1 MEGYTCRPMDW
12 TISCNVLTGAHGT
25 TTMNYLPSSTTL
37 STWVGLGL
45 LHSLSVIVTDCAVV
59 CLTVSLIL
67 LNSAQNWTNSKLH
80 KTLPKMR
87 ELSDFTCS
95 W

>member
-1 MEGYTCRPMDW
+1 MEGYTYRPMDW

-45 LHSLSVIVTDCAVV
+45 LHSLSVIVTDSECSSMY
-59 CLTVSLIL
+59 VSQ
-67 LNSAQNWTNSKLH
+67 SVS
-80 KTLPKMR
+80 
-87 ELSDFTCS
+87 FF
-95 W
+95 